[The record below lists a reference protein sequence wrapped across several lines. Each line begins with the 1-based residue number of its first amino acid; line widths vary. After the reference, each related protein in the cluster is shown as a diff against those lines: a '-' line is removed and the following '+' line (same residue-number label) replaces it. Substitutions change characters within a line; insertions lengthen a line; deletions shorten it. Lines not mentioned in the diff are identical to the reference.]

1 LRAKQYLT
9 AWSKVDLSFSQAI
22 NISKKHF
29 FQGYEASIMGAKER
43 KITDFRF
50 AFCETLTAS
59 SG

>member
-1 LRAKQYLT
+1 M
-9 AWSKVDLSFSQAI
+9 WSTVDLSFSQAI

-29 FQGYEASIMGAKER
+29 IQGYEASIKGAKER
-43 KITDFRF
+43 KFTDFRF